1 MRAICVPITAHQLI
15 SNLARSYRMPKYIET
30 EDCIILELDDKT
42 LSIPKNPSNSDY
54 QEYLASLEETDSE

>member
-1 MRAICVPITAHQLI
+1 
-15 SNLARSYRMPKYIET
+15 MPKYIET